1 MSNETLILEIIYITV
16 VTEFFYIH
24 VYEYFMYV
32 YKSEIHSFCYVVN
45 EVQFHSYSVFFPH
58 KNFAF
63 ILFTLA
69 NLRVLFSNIFWS
81 FVLFSKFC
89 ILKSVTCSFLLK
101 FKNESSLEDVL

>member
-1 MSNETLILEIIYITV
+1 MSSETLILEIIYITV

-58 KNFAF
+58 KNYAF
-63 ILFTLA
+63 ILLTLA
-69 NLRVLFSNIFWS
+69 NLRVLFSHIFL
-81 FVLFSKFC
+81 V
-89 ILKSVTCSFLLK
+89 VCSFLKILHSKKCNVFFPLK
-101 FKNESSLEDVL
+101 I